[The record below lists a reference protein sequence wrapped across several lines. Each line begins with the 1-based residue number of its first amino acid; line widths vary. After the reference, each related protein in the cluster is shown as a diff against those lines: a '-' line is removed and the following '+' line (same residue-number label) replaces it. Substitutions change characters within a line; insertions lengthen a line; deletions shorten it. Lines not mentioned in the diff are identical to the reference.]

1 MAIQSLGVGSG
12 LALDDLVTQLLDA
25 ERKPKTARLDAR
37 EKTVETQLSG
47 IGKLKSKMDDF
58 KKSVDD
64 LRFDYELRG
73 REALASHPSDTLE
86 PFTAEA
92 SNSAPAGEYK
102 IAVTKLASGSRVETG
117 NPNLLDPN
125 DPTAGFASSKST
137 VLNSGSGSLTFKIDG
152 TGDSFSINVK
162 AGMTLEQLR
171 AKINSNENNFG
182 VNASI
187 INTGTADGG
196 AKLVFSSTITGTGN
210 DLKIVNDNDLAD
222 LNRVSTES
230 SDGLTSHLTPVKSA
244 QNAQVTIDG
253 IVAESSTNEFEN
265 VLENVS
271 FEVSELSTLDVLGD
285 PMTSSLEIGYDTK
298 GVEKKIRD
306 FVDNYN
312 SLMSE
317 INTLTKYG
325 QSELEDDGALAGDFM
340 ARNIQSSLANIVSS
354 FVPESGLGSLFQLGI
369 SFDDKNK
376 LKISDID
383 EYGQESGED
392 KLAAALE
399 DNFDEISNLF
409 TGDNGVASKLYDFTY
424 EYTTFGGLLRTR
436 EQAYKDQKE
445 SILDERERLELQM
458 TNYEDLLRSKYQN
471 LDKTVAQLNS
481 TGSALMAALGNN

>member
-12 LALDDLVTQLLDA
+12 LALDDLVTQLLEA
-25 ERKPKTARLDAR
+25 ERKPKVDRLDAR
-37 EKTVETQLSG
+37 EETIEAKLSG

-73 REALASHPSDTLE
+73 RKALASHPSETLE
-86 PFTAEA
+86 PFTADA
-92 SNSAPAGEYK
+92 SNSATAGEYK
-102 IAVTKLASGSRVETG
+102 IAVTQLASGSRVETANAVDG
-117 NPNLLDPN
+117 
-125 DPTAGFASSKST
+125 GFASSTSS
-137 VLNSGSGSLTFKIDG
+137 VLGSGSGSLTFKIDSS
-152 TGDSFSINVK
+152 GDSFSVNVT

-171 AKINSNENNFG
+171 AKINSNSNNFG

-196 AKLVFSSTITGTGN
+196 AKLVFSSTVTGAGN

-222 LNRVSTES
+222 LNRVATTDSSETSTY
-230 SDGLTSHLTPVKSA
+230 LTPVKSA

-253 IVAESSTNEFEN
+253 IVAESDSNKFEN

-271 FEVSELSTLDVLGD
+271 FDVDELSSLDALGN
-285 PMTSSLEIGYDTK
+285 PMTSTLEIGFDTE

-312 SLMSE
+312 SLMTE

-325 QSELEDDGALAGDFM
+325 QSDLEEDGPLAGDFM
-340 ARNIQSSLANIVSS
+340 ARNIQSSLARIVSS

-369 SFDDKNK
+369 AFDEDNK
-376 LKISDID
+376 LKIGEFD
-383 EYGQESGED
+383 EYGQDSGEER
-392 KLAAALE
+392 LAAALE

-409 TGDNGVASKLYDFTY
+409 TGDNGIGSRLYDFTY

-436 EQAYKDQKE
+436 EQAYKDDKE
-445 SILDERERLELQM
+445 SILDQRERLELQM
-458 TNYEDLLRSKYQN
+458 ANYEDVLRSKYQN

-481 TGSALMAALGNN
+481 TGAALMAALG

>member
-25 ERKPKTARLDAR
+25 ERQPKVDRLDAR
-37 EKTVETQLSG
+37 EETVEAQLSA
-47 IGKLKSKMDDF
+47 IGQLKSKMDDF
-58 KKSVDD
+58 KQSVDD

-73 REALASHPSDTLE
+73 REALTSHPSDTLE
-86 PFTAEA
+86 PFTADA
-92 SNSAPAGEYK
+92 SNSATAGEYK
-102 IAVTKLASGSRVETG
+102 IAVTQLASGSRVETANAVDG
-117 NPNLLDPN
+117 
-125 DPTAGFASSKST
+125 GFASSTSS
-137 VLNSGSGSLTFKIDG
+137 VLSAGSGSLTFKIDG
-152 TGDSFSINVK
+152 TGDAFSVNVTS
-162 AGMTLEQLR
+162 GMTLEQLR

-196 AKLVFSSTITGTGN
+196 AKLVFSSTITGAGN
-210 DLKIVNDNDLAD
+210 DLKIVNDNDLAE
-222 LNRVSTES
+222 LNRISTTDSTETNS
-230 SDGLTSHLTPVKSA
+230 YLTPVKSA

-253 IVAESSTNEFEN
+253 IVAESDSNSFKN

-271 FEVSELSTLDVLGD
+271 FDVDELSALDALGN
-285 PMTSSLEIGYDTK
+285 PMASTLEIGFDTEA
-298 GVEKKIRD
+298 VEKKIRD

-325 QSELEDDGALAGDFM
+325 ESDLEDDGALAGDFM

-369 SFDDKNK
+369 SFDDDNK
-376 LKISDID
+376 LKISDVD
-383 EYGQESGED
+383 EYGQDSGED
-392 KLAAALE
+392 RLTAALE

-409 TGDNGVASKLYDFTY
+409 TGDNGIASRLYDFTY

-436 EQAYKDQKE
+436 EQAYKDDKE
-445 SILDERERLELQM
+445 SILDQRERLELQM
-458 TNYEDLLRSKYQN
+458 ASYEDVLRSKYQN
-471 LDKTVAQLNS
+471 LDKTVAQLNR
-481 TGSALMAALGNN
+481 TGSALMAALG